1 MALTKV
7 SGNIIQDNVTIVGV
21 LTATK
26 LSAPNMTIGI
36 GSTASFTADISGDM
50 RIQDG
55 YKMRFGGT
63 SVSSNYYIQYNS
75 TTNSLDFVSG

>member
-7 SGNIIQDNVTIVGV
+7 GGNIIQDNVTIVGV

-26 LSAPNMTIGI
+26 LSAPNMVIGS
-36 GSTASFTADISGDM
+36 GSTANFTADVSGDV
-50 RIQDG
+50 RIQDE

-75 TTNSLDFVSG
+75 TSNSLDFVSG